1 MEVKMDVI
9 EVANYYLNNKTTVR
23 ECAKHFGKSKSS
35 IHNYLHLLLPKISP
49 SLYKKVSVQAQLN
62 FNKKHIR
69 GGKATK
75 EKYASLRVS
84 A

>member
-1 MEVKMDVI
+1 MDII
-9 EVANYYLNNKTTVR
+9 EVANYSLINKTTIR
-23 ECAKHFGKSKSS
+23 ECAKHFGKSKST
-35 IHNYLHLLLPKISP
+35 IHNYLHLVLPKISP

-69 GGKATK
+69 GGESTK
-75 EKYASLRVS
+75 EKYANLRAS